1 MWKKIIL
8 AAWLMT
14 VSVDAYTF
22 TIVDTKGDSIAIGD
36 LLAQGKHVYLQWTAQ
51 Y

>member
-1 MWKKIIL
+1 MWKKFIL
-8 AAWLMT
+8 AAFFMT
-14 VSVDAYTF
+14 VTAEAYTF

-36 LLAQGKHVYLQWTAQ
+36 LLAEGKHVYLQWTAQ